1 MELKW
6 KKIEDVDL
14 NGKKV
19 FVRVDY
25 NVPLTNSHIAD
36 ATRIERSLP
45 TLDLLIDKGANLI
58 LASHLGRPKSK
69 GDSEYSLQPVAEY
82 LTKYANEDI
91 PLIKDYFED
100 KGAGVKEAIKDHQ
113 IVLLENLRYYK
124 EEKAGDDGFA
134 RLLSSFADVYVD
146 DAFGT
151 AHRPDASIA
160 GIPKYIPGYPGL
172 LMRYEVENLSKILNV
187 SDADRPF
194 ICVLGGAKV
203 ADKIP
208 IISNLLTKAD
218 VIMVGGGMSFT
229 FLKAQGMDVGASL
242 VDDNKIEE
250 CRFLLEKAQKQGVDL
265 VLPMDVIAAQGVS
278 SPEGKNVEVDKI
290 PHNLMGLDI
299 GEETRE
305 VFINIIFSARTIFWN
320 GPVGVFEEKPFRKG
334 TEMLAKA
341 ISESD
346 AFTVVGGGDS
356 IVLINDLGIAD
367 KFSHVS
373 TGGGA
378 SLEFISGCALPGITA
393 LCGK

>member
-378 SLEFISGCALPGITA
+378 SLEFISGCALPGIIA

>member
-6 KKIEDVDL
+6 NRIEDADL
-14 NGKKV
+14 NGKKI

-45 TLDLLIDKGANLI
+45 TLDLLLDKGAKLI

-69 GDSEYSLQPVAEY
+69 ADTEYSLQPVAEY

-91 PLIKDYFED
+91 LLIKDYFED
-100 KGAGVKEAIKDHQ
+100 KGAGVSKAMKDHQ

-134 RLLSSFADVYVD
+134 RMLASLADIYVD

-172 LMRYEVENLSKILNV
+172 LMRNEVENLAKILNV
-187 SDADRPF
+187 GDADRPF
-194 ICVLGGAKV
+194 VCILGGAKV

-208 IISNLLTKAD
+208 IINNLLMKAD
-218 VIMVGGGMSFT
+218 VIMIGGGMSFT
-229 FLKAQGMDVGASL
+229 FLKAQGMEVGASL

-250 CRFLLEKAQKQGVDL
+250 CRYLIEKAQKQGVDL

-320 GPVGVFEEKPFRKG
+320 GPLGVFEEKPFRKG
-334 TEMLAKA
+334 TEMIAKA
-341 ISESD
+341 MSESD

-356 IVLINDLGIAD
+356 VVLINDLGIAD
-367 KFSHVS
+367 KFGHVS

-393 LCGK
+393 LCEK